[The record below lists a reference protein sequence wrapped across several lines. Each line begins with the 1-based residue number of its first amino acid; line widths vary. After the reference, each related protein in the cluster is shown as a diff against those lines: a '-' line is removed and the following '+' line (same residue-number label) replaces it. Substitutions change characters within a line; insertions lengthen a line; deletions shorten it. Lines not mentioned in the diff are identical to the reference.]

1 MSEMFTL
8 TPEQVQ
14 ELDVIRKERRA
25 NIKDAFAANR
35 QRMANIKKVR
45 NVLAA
50 SDEPMTIPEITEATG
65 LAATDT
71 FWCVTAMKKYGV
83 VAEINKDGDYFRY
96 GLEAATADVP
106 EDDHED

>member
-14 ELDVIRKERRA
+14 ELDAIRKERRA
-25 NIKDAFAANR
+25 NIKDAFTANR

-45 NVLAA
+45 NALAG
-50 SDEPMTIPEITEATG
+50 SETPMTVPEIVEATG
-65 LAATDT
+65 LPATEA

-83 VAEINKDGDYFRY
+83 IGEREKDGDYFRY
-96 GLEAATADVP
+96 GLEEATNDVP
-106 EDDHED
+106 EDDHDD